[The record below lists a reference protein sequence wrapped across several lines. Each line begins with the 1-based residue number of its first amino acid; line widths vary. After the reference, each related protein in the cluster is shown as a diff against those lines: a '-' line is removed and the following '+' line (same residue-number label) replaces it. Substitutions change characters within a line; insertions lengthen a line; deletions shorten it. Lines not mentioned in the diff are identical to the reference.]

1 MSNSICSFHVS
12 VSHFGNFCN
21 ISGFFIIIFYGN
33 VQSVFFDVTVI
44 TVLGHH
50 KLHPNKTANLT
61 DECMCSDFSTNWPF
75 SLFLP
80 LYKSLHFLR
89 YNNIESRT
97 SNNPSVASKCS
108 SERKSHASLILIQK
122 LKIISLAWKTCQ
134 KHIYGKS

>member
-50 KLHPNKTANLT
+50 KLSPYKTVSLMDKVCVLFAL
-61 DECMCSDFSTNWPF
+61 SVGHFPVYF
-75 SLFLP
+75 SLLGPF
-80 LYKSLHFLR
+80 YFLR
-89 YNNIESRT
+89 HSNIEIRPT
-97 SNNPSVASKCS
+97 NNPTMASKFS
-108 SERKSHASLILIQK
+108 SERKSCTSLTLVVYE
-122 LKIISLAWKTCQ
+122 LF
-134 KHIYGKS
+134 